1 MKLLT
6 RFYYLPFI
14 IGIIISIVLWLGQLD
29 VKLRAEGFA
38 KLNINHSL
46 SDRVSHIYWK
56 NCTTKI
62 LEKFNN
68 EKVMV
73 MEKRGSFRFYS
84 ANNDIEEIRKNYQIV
99 KNEVK
104 KYKEIYV
111 DYIRSRVE
119 NELEKKKFSLKL
131 KKMIKSSEEFLPH
144 LSKQEFL
151 GDLKTNEIIFRNH
164 QFVYI
169 TLLISFLLSIILFN
183 IKKVF

>member
-6 RFYYLPFI
+6 RFYYLPFL
-14 IGIIISIVLWLGQLD
+14 IGIIISIVLWLGPFEA
-29 VKLRAEGFA
+29 KLRAEGFA
-38 KLNINHSL
+38 KLNVNHSL
-46 SDRVSHIYWK
+46 TDRVSIIYWK

-68 EKVMV
+68 EKVML

-84 ANNDIEEIRKNYQIV
+84 TNNDIEEIRKNYQDI

-111 DYIRSRVE
+111 DYIRSRVS

-144 LSKQEFL
+144 LSKKKFL
-151 GDLKTNEIIFRNH
+151 GDLETNEIIFRNY
-164 QFVYI
+164 QFIYI